1 MVLTDQ
7 AINLATKGKLATQ
20 IMLCVTT
27 TCFEDN
33 VVTIN
38 MVISGFKIRM
48 EQIYTVRMYSTY
60 NLKPQ
65 IDRCCVVLDSTE
77 KVVWGN

>member
-20 IMLCVTT
+20 RMLCAITM
-27 TCFEDN
+27 CFDDN

-48 EQIYTVRMYSTY
+48 EHIYTVRMYSTY
-60 NLKPQ
+60 SLKPQ
-65 IDRCCVVLDSTE
+65 IDRCCGVLNSTE
-77 KVVWGN
+77 KVV